1 VFAPPRRIETR
12 VHARIPAELRL
23 TGRHSGWVR
32 ENRGGLETDCFIEGP
47 AFDRDGNL
55 YLVDIPYGRI
65 FRMVPGGDVQLFA
78 EYDGF
83 PNGLK
88 IHRDGR
94 IFIADR
100 RRGLLQLDP
109 VARAVEPILE
119 EGTAG
124 PFLGLNDLTF
134 ADNGDLYFTDQ
145 GQTGMDDPGGRLFRL
160 DTTGQLTCL
169 LDNVPSPNGLVLNP
183 NQDCLS
189 LAVTR
194 GNCIWRVPLAPDTGV
209 AKAGI
214 FIQLSGGVGPD
225 GLAIDR
231 EGNLAIA
238 HVGLGVVW
246 LFSPLG
252 EPLLRIGSCTG
263 RMTTNVAYGG
273 DDGTTLFITE
283 SETGSVLAA
292 DLEVPGR
299 PLFSHS

>member
-1 VFAPPRRIETR
+1 
-12 VHARIPAELRL
+12 LN
-23 TGRHSGWVR
+23 GRHSEWVR

-65 FRMVPGGDVQLFA
+65 FRLAPGGDVQLFA

-100 RRGLLQLDP
+100 LRGLLQLDP
-109 VARAVEPILE
+109 VTRGVEPCLE
-119 EGTAG
+119 AGPAG

-145 GQTGMDDPGGRLFRL
+145 GQTGMDDPRGRLFRL
-160 DTTGQLTCL
+160 DTGGQLTCL
-169 LDNVPSPNGLVLNP
+169 LDNIPSPNGLVLTPDQNY
-183 NQDCLS
+183 LL

-194 GNCIWRVPLAPDTGV
+194 ANCIWRVPLTADGGTAKVGV
-209 AKAGI
+209 

-225 GLAIDR
+225 GLAMDR
-231 EGNLAIA
+231 DGNLAIA
-238 HVGLGVVW
+238 HVGLGVAW
-246 LFSPLG
+246 LFSRLG
-252 EPLLRIGSCTG
+252 EPLLRIESCAG

-273 DDGTTLFITE
+273 DGGTTLFVTE
-283 SETGSVLAA
+283 SGSGSVLAA
-292 DLEVPGR
+292 DLEVPGQ
-299 PLFSHS
+299 PLFSHG

>member
-1 VFAPPRRIETR
+1 VFAPPRQLETR
-12 VHARIPAELRL
+12 IHARIPDYLRL
-23 TGRHSGWVR
+23 TGRHSDWAQQ
-32 ENRGGLETDCFIEGP
+32 NRGGLHTDCFIEGP

-65 FRMVPGGDVQLFA
+65 FRLAPGGEVILFA

-100 RRGLLQLDP
+100 RRGLLRLDP
-109 VARAVEPILE
+109 VTRAVEPFIE
-119 EGTAG
+119 DG
-124 PFLGLNDLTF
+124 PADSFLGLNDLTF

-145 GQTGMDDPGGRLFRL
+145 GQTGLDDPRGRLFRL
-160 DTTGQLTCL
+160 DSAGQLTCL
-169 LDNVPSPNGLVLNP
+169 LNNVPSPNGLVLNA
-183 NQDCLS
+183 NQDCLF

-194 GNCIWRVPLAPDTGV
+194 GNCIWRVPLSPDAGAAKVGV
-209 AKAGI
+209 

-231 EGNLAIA
+231 NGNLVIA
-238 HVGLGVVW
+238 HIGLGVVW

-252 EPLLRIGSCTG
+252 EPLLRITSCAG

-292 DLEVPGR
+292 DLDVPGR